1 MLLSVITP
9 VFNTPSRYLDDLASS
24 LHAAVDG
31 VAWEWLLV
39 DDHSDDADTL
49 ACLDRLAQRPGV
61 VRMTNTS
68 GKGAANTR
76 NTGAAQ
82 ARGELLAFVDADDIP
97 VPRALAQL
105 AQTMEASPDIR
116 WLAGDYDTFTDE
128 HPPSDPP
135 MASAAMDCVV
145 EHWPDAARRLIFETP
160 FSQGSYVVRRQLF
173 DDVGGF
179 DERFVIG
186 EDWYLWMRLAAQ
198 RELYFCPLK
207 VLLVRRGHP
216 STMAS
221 QASTGDAVV
230 APYLAA
236 RRDPLFAAH
245 RKVLR
250 WRIYKLYRL
259 LAERNQAIAQHAR
272 ATRYAGLSALWGIND
287 GKQWLNLLRAMAR
300 KPLR

>member
-1 MLLSVITP
+1 
-9 VFNTPSRYLDDLASS
+9 
-24 LHAAVDG
+24 
-31 VAWEWLLV
+31 
-39 DDHSDDADTL
+39 
-49 ACLDRLAQRPGV
+49 
-61 VRMTNTS
+61 
-68 GKGAANTR
+68 
-76 NTGAAQ
+76 
-82 ARGELLAFVDADDIP
+82 
-97 VPRALAQL
+97 
-105 AQTMEASPDIR
+105 
-116 WLAGDYDTFTDE
+116 
-128 HPPSDPP
+128 
-135 MASAAMDCVV
+135 
-145 EHWPDAARRLIFETP
+145 
-160 FSQGSYVVRRQLF
+160 
-173 DDVGGF
+173 
-179 DERFVIG
+179 
-186 EDWYLWMRLAAQ
+186 
-198 RELYFCPLK
+198 
-207 VLLVRRGHP
+207 LVRRGHP